1 MTRAGRGGHPP
12 PLYRTLTYTDPPSA
26 KCLFP
31 ADQRGQ
37 SAFFLLLVIIPSVVL
52 GLGNG
57 CAVSFCFLVVGDP
70 GGGGG
75 QTPGRF
81 GGLGP
86 SGCHPGREGSACAK
100 NSAAPTWPFSRRPAT
115 PAGGGGFGTSPHP
128 TLIDAGGRARTE
140 GRSPPPSR
148 RRAGPE
154 GLGGVPAGAAWRR
167 GAPRR
172 AVGGVAGGCARLAVV
187 LTPRGGGRRCPFAF
201 LCVSCCWYVCAF
213 CVFVCVFS
221 GNSHVFTGKF
231 FRLGKF
237 CVLARFFQTQT
248 FFPNF

>member
-75 QTPGRF
+75 KHPGGSEVWGRVGATPDGRVQRVPKTVRPQH
-81 GGLGP
+81 GP
-86 SGCHPGREGSACAK
+86 SQGGQPPRPVGAALEP
-100 NSAAPTWPFSRRPAT
+100 APT
-115 PAGGGGFGTSPHP
+115 
-128 TLIDAGGRARTE
+128 
-140 GRSPPPSR
+140 PPSSTPV
-148 RRAGPE
+148 AGLEQKGALPLLRGAGLALKGWAACPPE
-154 GLGGVPAGAAWRR
+154 LHGDVAPLVEQWGEWLAGVPAW
-167 GAPRR
+167 P
-172 AVGGVAGGCARLAVV
+172 
-187 LTPRGGGRRCPFAF
+187 
-201 LCVSCCWYVCAF
+201 LC
-213 CVFVCVFS
+213 
-221 GNSHVFTGKF
+221 
-231 FRLGKF
+231 
-237 CVLARFFQTQT
+237 
-248 FFPNF
+248 